1 MESCET
7 LTKDNVTTRNTKLEL
22 TTWLPMISIVTAL
35 ILNVMIPINDN
46 ILFKKLHLFTM
57 FLSVSALIFGTITV
71 VSLFNERL
79 RKKYTYKSPFI
90 AGMFLFF
97 NIYNLVTLKYNLL
110 PEIYFPFPDKILNVF
125 VTDYAFLAKSFL
137 YSTRLQ
143 VLGMFFGIV
152 FGVITGISV
161 GWSRRASY
169 WINPLIKLVG
179 PIPATA
185 WIPIALI
192 AFPSSL
198 SASVFMISLSVW
210 FPTTILT
217 SSGIQNIEKSYFE
230 VASTLG
236 ASSRY
241 QILKIALPA
250 AMPSMFVG
258 FFNGICASFLTLM
271 TAEMLGVKYGIGW
284 YINWQRE
291 IMSYPNVYAGLI
303 MIAIFCS
310 IFVALLFKIRDK
322 ALIWQK
328 GVIKW

>member
-1 MESCET
+1 MESYEALET
-7 LTKDNVTTRNTKLEL
+7 RKVKSKYMKTKLVFL
-22 TTWLPMISIVTAL
+22 LPVISILLSLLFHLYLPMSEDIMFKELNYFT
-35 ILNVMIPINDN
+35 ILLM
-46 ILFKKLHLFTM
+46 
-57 FLSVSALIFGTITV
+57 VSALVFGALAII
-71 VSLFNERL
+71 SSFNIKVRTNFGH
-79 RKKYTYKSPFI
+79 KAPFI
-90 AGMFLFF
+90 AGAYLFL
-97 NIYNLVTLKYNLL
+97 NIYNIITLKFNIL
-110 PEIYFPFPDKILNVF
+110 PQIYFPFPDKILNVF
-125 VTDYAFLAKSFL
+125 VTDYSFLIKSLL

-143 VLGMFFGIV
+143 VLGMFFGMSA
-152 FGVITGISV
+152 GVITGILV
-161 GWSRRASY
+161 GWSKRWSY
-169 WINPLIKLVG
+169 WVNPLIKLVG

-185 WIPIALI
+185 WIPIALV

-198 SASVFMISLSVW
+198 TASIFMVALSCW

-241 QILKIALPA
+241 QIFKIALPA

-258 FFNGICASFLTLM
+258 FFNGICASFITLM

-291 IMSYPNVYAGLI
+291 IMAYPNVYAGLI
-303 MIAIFCS
+303 IIAIFCS
-310 IFVALLFKIRDK
+310 CFVALLFKVRDRV
-322 ALIWQK
+322 LIWQK